1 MTFTVRYR
9 DRDGALREECIEAAG
24 RAECMAECRKRG
36 ISPMGIVEGRSG
48 RSAASPKGRDGA
60 RPSRAG
66 GTGDSKRT
74 TARWVA
80 AAVVLAAIA
89 GGVWWWM
96 AHEGEPKTTSV
107 QQQGEKPK
115 VVKPQGGGERP
126 VPKPVEVATN
136 AVVAST
142 GAVEKVI
149 KTPMGEKRVKVRHSK
164 AVQAALAS
172 ADTPP
177 IQDLRPPP
185 PDPNAPP
192 PPPPRYKNNL
202 QQQLSEYA
210 WSGRFVGVPDPIS
223 NKEARKL
230 VEEPVEFLPDDT
242 PEVRQEKETVAAM
255 QKELKEYMEN
265 GGRANDYFMKLMQ
278 RQDAEQETIREA
290 KRHIREMCKEGD
302 FELASQ
308 AREKFNEYLKSK
320 GLPPVGMTSYIEAA
334 RRESAARKAKEGAS
348 APKK

>member
-1 MTFTVRYR
+1 MNFTVRYR
-9 DRDGALREECIEAAG
+9 GRDGALREECIEAAG

-36 ISPMGIVEGRSG
+36 ISPMGIVEGKSG
-48 RSAASPKGRDGA
+48 KSGNSGYSGK
-60 RPSRAG
+60 
-66 GTGDSKRT
+66 TGKSGKSGISGKH
-74 TARWVA
+74 WVA
-80 AAVVLAAIA
+80 IGVALAIVA
-89 GGVWWWM
+89 GGVWWWFGGRG
-96 AHEGEPKTTSV
+96 ATALPAERP
-107 QQQGEKPK
+107 EKPK

-126 VPKPVEVATN
+126 APKPVEVATN

-172 ADTPP
+172 ANTPP

-290 KRHIREMCKEGD
+290 KRQIREMCKAGD

>member
-1 MTFTVRYR
+1 MNFTVRYR
-9 DRDGALREECIEAAG
+9 GRDGALREECIEAAG

-48 RSAASPKGRDGA
+48 KTGNPGKSGKSGNSGNSGNSGKLLFAIGAA
-60 RPSRAG
+60 
-66 GTGDSKRT
+66 
-74 TARWVA
+74 
-80 AAVVLAAIA
+80 LAIVA

-96 AHEGEPKTTSV
+96 SHEGEPKTTSV

-126 VPKPVEVATN
+126 APKPVEVATN

-142 GAVEKVI
+142 GVVEKVI

-172 ADTPP
+172 ANTPP

-290 KRHIREMCKEGD
+290 KRQIREMCKAGD